1 MCYNVSN
8 FVVSHRRGSSLFAAY
23 FLNACAISLKLGDYV
38 NIGSWSY
45 YHTNVGNNSII
56 NTLSLVFSQYD

>member
-1 MCYNVSN
+1 MYQTLSCPTAAD
-8 FVVSHRRGSSLFAAY
+8 LPFAAY